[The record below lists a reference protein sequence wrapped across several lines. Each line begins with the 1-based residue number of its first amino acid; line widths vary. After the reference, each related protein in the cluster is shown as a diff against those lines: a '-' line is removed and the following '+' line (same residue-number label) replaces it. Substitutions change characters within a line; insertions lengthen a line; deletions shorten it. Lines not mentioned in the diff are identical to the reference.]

1 MEKSTLKQSS
11 GYRKG
16 VSIMNTQQSWMPA
29 DDSHKN
35 IKDTG
40 VEGGKIEENRANNN
54 GKGIRDGNGECNY
67 NIFCTC
73 IIIKITKMSVA
84 AFPTIPAQQ
93 W

>member
-40 VEGGKIEENRANNN
+40 VEGGRIEEN
-54 GKGIRDGNGECNY
+54 
-67 NIFCTC
+67 
-73 IIIKITKMSVA
+73 
-84 AFPTIPAQQ
+84 
-93 W
+93 